1 MIKRTGALMVIITA
15 LSGCSNQGKHQLFSK
30 KLNNENNI
38 IRIKPNF
45 GSHLDKAED
54 ELRMQLQDVD
64 VSIIRKYDQI
74 TCHIPVHIAFSS
86 GSILHKDIVPV
97 LNSIATTLN
106 KFSST
111 EIAITGHTDS
121 IGTLEYNL
129 LISQKRS
136 QIITDHLIEKGVSP
150 HRFAPPQGFAY
161 KRPIDTNDTQ
171 EGRKNNQ
178 RVEINIFPFKN
189 RK

>member
-64 VSIIRKYDQI
+64 VSIIRKYDRSDYMSYTSAYSIFERFNFAQRYCTRFKFHCHYFEQI
-74 TCHIPVHIAFSS
+74 FKYRNCNYWTYGFHWNIRIQLINF
-86 GSILHKDIVPV
+86 
-97 LNSIATTLN
+97 
-106 KFSST
+106 T
-111 EIAITGHTDS
+111 E
-121 IGTLEYNL
+121 
-129 LISQKRS
+129 K
-136 QIITDHLIEKGVSP
+136 VSN
-150 HRFAPPQGFAY
+150 Y
-161 KRPIDTNDTQ
+161 Y
-171 EGRKNNQ
+171 
-178 RVEINIFPFKN
+178 
-189 RK
+189 